1 MSSTRR
7 TGSGATVPCGVAAE
21 EAGMLLG
28 GRTPV
33 GLARLVAEDI
43 TAVFSRVY
51 PIRECG
57 SVELAGAKVVMEF
70 IRATSFLGGRG

>member
-1 MSSTRR
+1 
-7 TGSGATVPCGVAAE
+7 
-21 EAGMLLG
+21 MLLD

-33 GLARLVAEDI
+33 SLARLVAEDI

>member
-1 MSSTRR
+1 M
-7 TGSGATVPCGVAAE
+7 AAE
-21 EAGMLLG
+21 EAGMLLD

-33 GLARLVAEDI
+33 SLARLVAEDI